1 MLKFVVK
8 QCNLNTVIAFSP
20 GMSARVD
27 ELVEPLLDRLRS
39 VRGMEW
45 KKNTTSYFLKNYLI
59 FFC

>member
-45 KKNTTSYFLKNYLI
+45 KKILPAI
-59 FFC
+59 F